1 MVDLSP
7 IVAIDARGA
16 GRCFLADAGAA
27 CARDRARAHDVDA
40 MLVTCLATGGSLLK
54 LSLDV
59 GSVTRSQVDL
69 DRGHCWPTNHLR
81 AA

>member
-40 MLVTCLATGGSLLK
+40 MLGTCLATGGSLLK
-54 LSLDV
+54 WSADL

-69 DRGHCWPTNHLR
+69 DRGHRWPTNHLR